1 MSLCHDFQKWT
12 MISLAS
18 IAISLTVGLVLMQY
32 SHGITEEQ
40 RQANREKYA
49 RLIEEDIKKQKQG
62 KQFEIQPTDIQQK
75 ESLQA
80 LLGYCFQHADRP
92 NPLQDLIDKGFLSP
106 SFKGESCLSVRQMY
120 NEVENRIRE
129 QLENQTAEQN
139 KYNQYLVCANNQSTT
154 YEECN
159 HIFNGTK

>member
-1 MSLCHDFQKWT
+1 
-12 MISLAS
+12 
-18 IAISLTVGLVLMQY
+18 MQY
-32 SHGITEEQ
+32 AHGITGEQ
-40 RQANREKYA
+40 RQTNREKYA
-49 RLIEEDIKKQKQG
+49 RLIEENIKKQG

-80 LLGYCFQHADRP
+80 LLDYCFQHADRP

-106 SFKGESCLSVRQMY
+106 SFKGETCLSVRQMY

-129 QLENQTAEQN
+129 QLENLTAEQN
-139 KYNQYLVCANNQSTT
+139 KHYQYLACANNQSTT

-159 HIFNGTK
+159 RIFNGTK